1 MTSYHWVKH
10 RRAVEQWKLRNRE
23 YYLRQK
29 RELAG
34 RPEYLAHRRVMYASK
49 HARPNDVQP
58 DLSTTIN
65 DNEERDAR
73 AN

>member
-1 MTSYHWVKH
+1 MIRCRWVK
-10 RRAVEQWKLRNRE
+10 RRCAVERWKLKNRE

-34 RPEYLAHRRVMYASK
+34 RPEYLAHRRAMYASK
-49 HARPNDVQP
+49 HARPNAVLP

-65 DNEERDAR
+65 DYAERNERTD
-73 AN
+73 